1 MEKSEPMKERRKTSI
16 TKEVLTILTEDIQ
29 EKTEKM
35 KIERKVE
42 KKRKMMMT
50 INLGSFILEVSVAII
65 KNNKLKKNKELL
77 LNRKKEN
84 LKIMRKRDFLKNRMI
99 KMMIK
104 KKGTNFWREIIKE
117 TLFSLKTTILMN
129 LLKMVM
135 SMVSRELSTFVLRLI
150 ISLILLK
157 RHSWPIYKEE
167 SKDF

>member
-104 KKGTNFWREIIKE
+104 KKGTNF
-117 TLFSLKTTILMN
+117 
-129 LLKMVM
+129 
-135 SMVSRELSTFVLRLI
+135 
-150 ISLILLK
+150 
-157 RHSWPIYKEE
+157 
-167 SKDF
+167 

>member
-84 LKIMRKRDFLKNRMI
+84 LKIMRKREFLKNRMI

-104 KKGTNFWREIIKE
+104 KKGTNF
-117 TLFSLKTTILMN
+117 
-129 LLKMVM
+129 
-135 SMVSRELSTFVLRLI
+135 
-150 ISLILLK
+150 
-157 RHSWPIYKEE
+157 
-167 SKDF
+167 